1 LKIRS
6 SEGGVALESE
16 DELGS
21 TSPSSGKEP
30 KAKARKPKTKRAS
43 SGKKKTAKKEPEA
56 VDTSTLATSPTQP
69 SISPPFAEDEDTGE
83 PAQQKAEPF
92 YVIGGAGVSRSDD
105 DTSENFES
113 QSQTTPQFSPSS
125 SPEPSVVGQGQYH
138 LVFVNTPAQSL
149 MKTKVQVDFDTF
161 STVAIGRE
169 AENVIVI
176 PDTEVSRTHA
186 ELSLDG
192 NRVMLKDR
200 GSTNGTFLYDGRE
213 FQRVTGSVEVKP
225 NSMIKF
231 GNNTIVKLTCE

>member
-1 LKIRS
+1 LKTRS
-6 SEGGVALESE
+6 SEGGVALEPE

-56 VDTSTLATSPTQP
+56 VDTSTLATSPAQP
-69 SISPPFAEDEDTGE
+69 SISPAFAEDEDTGK

-92 YVIGGAGVSRSDD
+92 YVIGGAVSRSDD

-125 SPEPSVVGQGQYH
+125 SPEPSVVGQGQYC

-149 MKTKVQVDFDTF
+149 IKSKVQIDFDTF

-200 GSTNGTFLYDGRE
+200 GSTNGTFLYDGKE